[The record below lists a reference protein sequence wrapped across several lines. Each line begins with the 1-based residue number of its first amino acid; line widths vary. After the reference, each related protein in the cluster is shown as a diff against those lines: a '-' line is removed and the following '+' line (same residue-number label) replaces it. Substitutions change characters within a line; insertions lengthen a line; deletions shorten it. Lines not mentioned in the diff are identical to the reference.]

1 MIKFFRHIRRSLI
14 QKNQMGKYF
23 KYAIGEIILVV
34 IGILIALQINN
45 WNEGRKN
52 KSTENEYYCRLHLDI
67 VQDYIQIDNL
77 IDKISKRQKYAN
89 QFLRLILQKN
99 YDAQTL
105 NLQYIKTIRGSV
117 ANFKP
122 NKTTYEDI
130 KSGGNL
136 NLITDVSIKNGLDEY
151 YKNIQPYTET
161 IQQYINFA
169 TDSYNRLNIN
179 VRENGIAVA
188 VVSTDS
194 IGIPGYKF
202 EPDILKM
209 LEKDTVG
216 NISEKLYNT
225 YYDTAYKI
233 ASNMERRVQ
242 LLKYIKLE
250 VEKTKQLLET
260 KCNQV
265 KAND

>member
-1 MIKFFRHIRRSLI
+1 MENKT
-14 QKNQMGKYF
+14 GKYF

-45 WNEGRKN
+45 WNENRKN
-52 KSTENEYYCRLHLDI
+52 EKIERDYYCRLNVDLE
-67 VQDYIQIDNL
+67 QDKIQIENL
-77 IDKISKRQKYAN
+77 IERITKRQKYAN

-117 ANFKP
+117 VNFKP
-122 NKTTYEDI
+122 NIATYEDI
-130 KSGGNL
+130 KSAGNL
-136 NLITDVSIKNGLDEY
+136 NLIKDISIKNGLDEY

-169 TDSYNRLNIN
+169 IDSYNELNKN
-179 VRENGIAVA
+179 VKDNGMAVA

-209 LEKDTVG
+209 LEKDNVG
-216 NISEKLYNT
+216 NISKELYNT
-225 YYDTAYKI
+225 YYDTGYKI

-242 LLKYIKLE
+242 LLNYIELE
-250 VEKTKQLLET
+250 VEKAKQILEA

-265 KAND
+265 KDND